1 MVCRLSLSDDPSLV
15 MAFSVARRA
24 AAVPVLLVNGTYRS
38 TIRSYLDSSIL
49 QHQLQRLS
57 DQGSLKGMLTSQGFL
72 SKIGLVEQILL
83 KKVTMSRF
91 FLFLKKLFV

>member
-24 AAVPVLLVNGTYRS
+24 AVVPVLLVNGTYRS

-49 QHQLQRLS
+49 QQQLQRLS
-57 DQGSLKGMLTSQGFL
+57 EQGSLKGMLTSQGFL

-83 KKVTMSRF
+83 KKITMPRF
-91 FLFLKKLFV
+91 FLFMNKLFL